1 MRRTTIITTAL
12 AATAA
17 LAVGPV
23 GGASAKKATQLDCG
37 LKLFAQGQP
46 NPSGIQ
52 FGFVTCQEPFGNGV
66 HYDEYTVTPTSP
78 GHGTIAATFT
88 NSYDLGTTSGT
99 AALTFTAT
107 GETSVAYSGT
117 VTYTHGTGKF
127 KQIAGGGTIE
137 CTSVDRGAHKSC
149 TVHST
154 LTGV

>member
-52 FGFVTCQEPFGNGV
+52 FGVVTCQEPFGNGV
-66 HYDEYTVTPTSP
+66 HYDEYTVTPPRRGTERSP
-78 GHGTIAATFT
+78 RRSRTA
-88 NSYDLGTTSGT
+88 TTSARR
-99 AALTFTAT
+99 AAPP
-107 GETSVAYSGT
+107 
-117 VTYTHGTGKF
+117 
-127 KQIAGGGTIE
+127 
-137 CTSVDRGAHKSC
+137 R
-149 TVHST
+149 
-154 LTGV
+154 